1 MSYSP
6 VTSDDGSIRALLR
19 RLDANPRLD
28 ADFRTDP
35 LQVLREARMKV
46 AARARATGA
55 GPEGIL
61 AGKSGMGSTEI
72 PASSDV
78 TSNTA
83 ILLPAEFS
91 AADEAKR
98 EASNGALVVIN
109 EIDDVAPKA
118 WRGRLAMAGAGFAVC
133 AGLAVTLGSGLL
145 GGQDRPSEIAQAARV
160 DGAAA
165 GPTETA
171 DEKSQARLPPAE
183 GVGRFTVAAVSFAD
197 VGTPKS
203 TDPAA
208 VKTNVSS
215 AVKPDPVEVATTTRL
230 DVSAGDQVAL
240 PIELSPAK
248 GTGEVAAIV
257 LRGLP
262 KDYSVV
268 AAMPSGD
275 GSWVLSPDG
284 LAAARIAVPDAGAG
298 EVSVTAELFDMSAQ
312 VVGSPRF
319 VLNVG
324 PANVADKNDPQ
335 QARAMLARGHDK
347 LRAGDVVEARSLFK
361 LAAERGIAEGAFALG
376 ETFDP
381 AQLAARGAAGQKGD
395 PAQARFWYEYA
406 SKRGVAAAR
415 ERLAALNAGT

>member
-6 VTSDDGSIRALLR
+6 VTSDDDSIRALLR
-19 RLDANPRLD
+19 RLDANPRID

-61 AGKSGMGSTEI
+61 AGRSGTGPTDEV
-72 PASSDV
+72 PASWDDDYSHK
-78 TSNTA
+78 A
-83 ILLPAEFS
+83 ILLPGEFS
-91 AADEAKR
+91 AEDEAKR
-98 EASNGALVVIN
+98 EASHGALVVIN
-109 EIDDVAPKA
+109 EIDDVGPNA
-118 WRGRLAMAGAGFAVC
+118 WRGRLRMVGTGLAVC
-133 AGLAVTLGSGLL
+133 AAVAVTLGSALMDAPNIT
-145 GGQDRPSEIAQAARV
+145 GGEQT
-160 DGAAA
+160 AAA
-165 GPTETA
+165 HDAGKATGKIEPET
-171 DEKSQARLPPAE
+171 AE
-183 GVGRFTVAAVSFAD
+183 GVGRFTVAAVNFTDFRPSDAPA
-197 VGTPKS
+197 TPL
-203 TDPAA
+203 DPAIA
-208 VKTNVSS
+208 EVSGREAAKLELVK
-215 AVKPDPVEVATTTRL
+215 AATTTRL
-230 DVSAGDQVAL
+230 DVGAGDQAAL

-284 LAAARIAVPDAGAG
+284 LGAARIMVPAGATG

-312 VVGSPRF
+312 LVGSPRF

-324 PANVADKNDPQ
+324 PSKAAEKHDPQ
-335 QARAMLARGHDK
+335 QAKAMLARGHDR
-347 LRAGDVVEARSLFK
+347 LRAGDVAEARSLFK
-361 LAAERGIAEGAFALG
+361 RAAERGVPEGAYALG

-381 AQLAARGAAGQKGD
+381 AQLGARGAAGRKGD

-406 SKRGVAAAR
+406 SKRGVVAAR
-415 ERLAALNAGT
+415 ERLATLNQGT